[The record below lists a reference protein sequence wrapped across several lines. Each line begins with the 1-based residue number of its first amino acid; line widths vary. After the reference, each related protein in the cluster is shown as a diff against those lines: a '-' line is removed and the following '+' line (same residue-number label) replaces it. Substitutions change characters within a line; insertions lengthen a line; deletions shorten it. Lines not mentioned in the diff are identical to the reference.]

1 MPMNAEYLL
10 HPTPHDDNMDIRHPD
25 LVLLMNEVSELADR
39 VESLEEATKAVIKEA
54 IKFMDTML
62 DQIKPLI
69 ERMQQIR
76 HETTILTTD
85 IQDMTRSLDCLDAI

>member
-1 MPMNAEYLL
+1 MNAENLL
-10 HPTPHDDNMDIRHPD
+10 HPTPHDDNMDTRHPD

-39 VESLEEATKAVIKEA
+39 VESLEEASKVVIKEA
-54 IKFMDTML
+54 IKFMDDML
-62 DQIKPLI
+62 DQIKPLT

-76 HETTILTTD
+76 RETTILTTD

>member
-10 HPTPHDDNMDIRHPD
+10 HPTPHDDNMDIHHPN

-39 VESLEEATKAVIKEA
+39 VESLEEASKLVIKEA
-54 IKFMDTML
+54 IGFMDDML
-62 DQIKPLI
+62 DQIKPLT

-76 HETTILTTD
+76 RETTILTTD